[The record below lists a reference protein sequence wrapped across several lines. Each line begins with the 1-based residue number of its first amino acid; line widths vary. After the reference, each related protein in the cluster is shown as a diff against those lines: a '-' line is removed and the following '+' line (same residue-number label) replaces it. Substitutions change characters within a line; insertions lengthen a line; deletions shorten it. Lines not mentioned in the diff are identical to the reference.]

1 FNNGGEGLI
10 AGENSLVRAC
20 TAKSNNIRGI
30 EASKNSTVIGCAAYY
45 NGSNGILAFGNPTVI
60 DCTAAHNG
68 YGITTEGGV
77 VTNCSASHNTDAGI
91 VFTNNVPGAIVNCT
105 ARGNGDSGIG
115 LTSGSTARGC
125 TSVANAS
132 HGIFA
137 PSDCLIIGNLCR
149 FNVAGGGDAAG
160 IYVSASDNRIEG
172 NHVTDNDLG
181 IDVNGGGNIII
192 KNTASGNTGT
202 GTPSAHYDIAANNS
216 YGPIIN
222 VSGVGD
228 ISATAGA
235 DHPWANFQF

>member
-30 EASKNSTVIGCAAYY
+30 EASKNSTVISCAAYN
-45 NGSNGILAFGNPTVI
+45 NGSNGILAFGNPTVV
-60 DCTAAHNG
+60 DCTAAYNY

-91 VFTNNVPGAIVNCT
+91 MFTNNVPGAIVNCT
-105 ARGNGDSGIG
+105 ACGNGGNGIL

-125 TSVANAS
+125 TSLSNTN
-132 HGIFA
+132 HGIGA
-137 PSDCLIIGNLCR
+137 SNDCLIIGNLCHA
-149 FNVAGGGDAAG
+149 NGAGGDAAG
-160 IYVSASDNRIEG
+160 IYVSGSDNRIEG
-172 NHVTDNDLG
+172 NNVTDNDRG
-181 IDVNGGGNIII
+181 IDVNGSGNIII
-192 KNTASGNTGT
+192 KNSASGNTGT

-228 ISATAGA
+228 ISGTTGA